1 MIYAKQVLN
10 SKMNYQ
16 INYFKW
22 YWLQLLK
29 KMFFNLPTTNLSN
42 AGFKVLK
49 DN

>member
-10 SKMNYQ
+10 SNMKCQ

-29 KMFFNLPTTNLSN
+29 KKSFQFTYHQIKQCC
-42 AGFKVLK
+42 F
-49 DN
+49 